1 MRRGSAGSG
10 ASMLSNNE
18 GRRNDLER
26 AIVAVADPD
35 ARPRPAGQNWR
46 KMPATEATLDGAPVL
61 GGHRV
66 LHRG

>member
-1 MRRGSAGSG
+1 
-10 ASMLSNNE
+10 MLSNNE

-46 KMPATEATLDGAPVL
+46 KMPATEATLELLYWADIAFCIV
-61 GGHRV
+61 V
-66 LHRG
+66 K